1 MKLLKFNAEQLKTGD
16 YELLTSD
23 GRAVKLGHIDPTERA
38 AIFGWVSGFA
48 CIWDINGTY
57 ITTKNMSKYDL
68 KLKPISQTLHIT
80 VTRGKNEKINVYCS
94 TEGLPKVKSGST
106 LLKRLQVELD

>member
-1 MKLLKFNAEQLKTGD
+1 MKLLKFNAEQLKTGN

-48 CIWDINGTY
+48 CSPG
-57 ITTKNMSKYDL
+57 
-68 KLKPISQTLHIT
+68 
-80 VTRGKNEKINVYCS
+80 
-94 TEGLPKVKSGST
+94 
-106 LLKRLQVELD
+106 